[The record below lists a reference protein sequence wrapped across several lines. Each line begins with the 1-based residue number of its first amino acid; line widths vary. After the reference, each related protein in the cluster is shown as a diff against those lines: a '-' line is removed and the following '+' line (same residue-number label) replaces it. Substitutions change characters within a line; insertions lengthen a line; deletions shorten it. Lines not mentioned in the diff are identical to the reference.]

1 MEGFFRSF
9 MQVYRPMVTQLNEL
23 LAEYHLSY
31 SLWQV
36 IFYVQREGHST
47 LVEISSHYHVEKPSI
62 TRRVHRLE
70 ELNLIQVIPSE
81 NRREKVIQLTDH
93 GAAIYQECRE
103 KITKLEHQILE
114 GCTEQEIKNI
124 FQALNKI
131 QNNMISKEGNVRE

>member
-1 MEGFFRSF
+1 MEGFFRTF
-9 MQVYRPMVTQLNEL
+9 MQVYRPMVTQLNDV
-23 LAEYHLSY
+23 LADYQLSY

-36 IFYVQREGHST
+36 IVYLHREGHST

-70 ELNLIQVIPSE
+70 ELNLIQVMPSE

-93 GAAIYQECRE
+93 GAAIYQECRT
-103 KITKLEHQILE
+103 KITELEHHVLT
-114 GCTEQEIKNI
+114 GLTEQEKKVI

-131 QNNMISKEGNVRE
+131 QKNMISKEGNVRE